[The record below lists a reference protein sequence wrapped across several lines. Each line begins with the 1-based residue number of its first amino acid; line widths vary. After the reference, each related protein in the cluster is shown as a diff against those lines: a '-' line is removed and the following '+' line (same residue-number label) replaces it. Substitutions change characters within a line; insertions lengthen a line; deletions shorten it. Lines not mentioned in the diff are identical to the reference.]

1 MGVYVIVSD
10 WLTFEKNPPPPP
22 PIYQFLTRIT
32 SQGFVA
38 IECENDKKKYY
49 QKQRKSHPT

>member
-10 WLTFEKNPPPPP
+10 WLTFEINPPPP